1 MGVFQPIPILLQES
15 HRWYRS
21 LQILKQKLQ
30 KPNSIQSLDA
40 ALDVVTSPLNSSWV
54 ALCLEM
60 IFPGFTVF
68 EPED

>member
-1 MGVFQPIPILLQES
+1 
-15 HRWYRS
+15 
-21 LQILKQKLQ
+21 LKQKLQ

-54 ALCLEM
+54 ALCFEM